1 MTFFYGFF
9 QVIFPPL
16 GIAALLGVC
25 LFFLTKNKSEKYYY
39 PLLFI
44 IIVLTVISFWRI
56 PVIISRRY
64 AMPALI
70 PGLVI
75 GVYAIMLLP
84 DILKK
89 NKVQYSKWITR
100 LIIAGIL
107 IACVAK
113 TLRVQENKPYLHE
126 LPKALHE
133 DCRKSNVAKTALL
146 IFGDPGG
153 HIGFNNDV
161 KIINVENRH
170 LNDRFADSEYQLAIL
185 DKTSNPNI
193 LKIRYP
199 HLYLLSVEDSSGSFS
214 NAWEKKYGEKPQ
226 LIYEYIRPKDQVAYR
241 LYRVSSEYKTAW
253 LNEIALNQL
262 LDQNNMLKNGDF
274 SQKSKVPPDDKI
286 IEILKK
292 RGIELKSADDLYLP
306 SDWEIEPGLGWVKA
320 SSHVEVKLNPP
331 SDGVKSVLAISSQT
345 PVSLFSK
352 TKLPGGCKYIVIVD
366 FSGVDKSVFGIF
378 ELRYPDGKPR
388 SFNCFM
394 AANADR
400 EIQRKI
406 TILDLCNLKGNVKL
420 GLYLH
425 RGSVFI
431 NRIYVVPSTVL
442 LKI

>member
-16 GIAALLGVC
+16 GIAALLGIC

-44 IIVLTVISFWRI
+44 IIVLTVISLWRI
-56 PVIISRRY
+56 PVIISKRY
-64 AMPALI
+64 AMPALV
-70 PGLVI
+70 PGLVV

-89 NKVQYSKWITR
+89 NRIQYSKWITR

-153 HIGFNNDV
+153 HIDFNNDV

-241 LYRVSSEYKTAW
+241 LYRVSSEYKAAW
-253 LNEIALNQL
+253 LDEIALNQL

-292 RGIELKSADDLYLP
+292 RGIELKSADGLYLP
-306 SDWEIEPGLGWVKA
+306 SDWYINPNAGWSKKCSPVEIELIPA
-320 SSHVEVKLNPP
+320 I
-331 SDGVKSVLAISSQT
+331 DGVKSRLQMSSRAT
-345 PVSLFSK
+345 ISLFSN
-352 TKLPGGCKYIVIVD
+352 TKLYGGYKYVIVLD
-366 FSGVDKSVFGIF
+366 VYGVNNSAFSIYGYRYADNKSQ
-378 ELRYPDGKPR
+378 
-388 SFNCFM
+388 SFHKII
-394 AANADR
+394 AATAKEQMQR
-400 EIQRKI
+400 EIA
-406 TILDLCNLKGNVKL
+406 ILDLSDFKGYAL
-420 GLYLH
+420 LRLYLAG
-425 RGSVFI
+425 GSISVDK
-431 NRIYVVPSTVL
+431 IYVVQLPVL
-442 LKI
+442 LK